1 MEFKQEQLVER
12 EIEIAGYLVQRFS
25 LKQISEATGLNKKI
39 LAAHIRNMMQ
49 KLKSEDMATLKKIIE
64 NKGKAEY
71 KS

>member
-1 MEFKQEQLVER
+1 MEFKNEELVER
-12 EIEIAGYLVQRFS
+12 EIEIAGYLKLDLS

-64 NKGKAEY
+64 NKGKTKY